1 MPGQLEK
8 LGALEDPLAPVNN
21 SKLNSG
27 VKYLPP
33 AIPAT
38 VSRLVPV
45 AIGGPIYLFDANN
58 PSPTKF
64 PPQFRNTWI
73 GFDFSGSHMW
83 LMNLDSANLTVGA
96 KTQADIGLFKGLGLR
111 SPLGAHYGPDGA
123 LYLLNYDGFYSTINP
138 GITRIDYLGNCKV
151 AGSGISVSERLAS
164 TLNISLSPITLD
176 IRESGEHE
184 FSLFDISG
192 NRLLARRGQ
201 LLQGPS

>member
-1 MPGQLEK
+1 M
-8 LGALEDPLAPVNN
+8 
-21 SKLNSG
+21 NSG